1 MIMLN
6 RQKLAQ
12 KLGGMSDQLFL
23 DTSHEQQI
31 ALQSWQRLAKDPLLV
46 QKLKKIDSPWMTPEW
61 QGALDY
67 TVTLQR
73 PTEPYAVVAV
83 DGSQV
88 YPDRHEGVSC
98 FLINIGVAH
107 IMYGAQMPV
116 FFSSEPTVFA
126 GFDADDIE
134 IAQSQDLV
142 NCMRQDLELDA
153 AVRASFVMQQMAPG
167 QQQLLLCD
175 GSLVFWHLESKGPY
189 LRDRFLTSYLR
200 SLQQLYEHTI
210 LNAGYIS
217 LPKSKELVNIIRLE
231 LCQFEPNGCTA
242 HKQVRH
248 IVDTVIARFF
258 LEEYMRTT
266 VFKSTASICTYYP
279 DHLIPYFFYCDVG
292 TEIVRVEIPA
302 WIAEDETLVDRVASM
317 IIDQALKGRGYP
329 VVLAEAHEQA
339 VVKGPDREFFYLLL
353 SKKSVDHQRIRTI
366 SPKSAK
372 KRSMSV

>member
-1 MIMLN
+1 MLN

-12 KLGGMSDQLFL
+12 KLGILSDQLFL
-23 DTSHEQQI
+23 DTSHEQHV
-31 ALQSWQRLAKDPLLV
+31 ALKSWQRLIKDPLLI
-46 QKLKKIDSPWMTPEW
+46 QKLKHIDSPWMIPEW
-61 QGALDY
+61 KGNLDH
-67 TVTLQR
+67 TTMVQR
-73 PTEPYAVVAV
+73 YKEPYAVVAV

-88 YPDRHEGVSC
+88 YPDRHEGISC

-107 IMYGAQMPV
+107 IMYGLQLPV
-116 FFSSEPTVFA
+116 LFSSEPTVFA

-134 IAQSQDLV
+134 VEQSQDVV
-142 NCMRQDLELDA
+142 NCIRQDLELDA

-167 QQQLLLCD
+167 RQQLLLCD

-189 LRDRFLTSYLR
+189 LRDRFLASYLR
-200 SLQQLYEHTI
+200 SLQQLYQHSI

-248 IVDTVIARFF
+248 IVDTAIARFF
-258 LEEYMRTT
+258 LEPGMRSTI
-266 VFKSTASICTYYP
+266 FKSTASICKYYP
-279 DHLIPYFFYCDVG
+279 DHLIPHFFYCDVG

-302 WIAEDETLVDRVASM
+302 WIAEDETLVDTVAAI
-317 IIDQALKGRGYP
+317 IIDQAIKGSGYP

-353 SKKSVDHQRIRTI
+353 SKKSIDRQRVRAI